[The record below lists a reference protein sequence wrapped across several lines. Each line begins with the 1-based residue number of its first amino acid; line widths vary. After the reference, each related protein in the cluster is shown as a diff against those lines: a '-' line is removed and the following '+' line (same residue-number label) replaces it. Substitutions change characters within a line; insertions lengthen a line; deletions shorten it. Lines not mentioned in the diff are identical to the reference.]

1 MTIDEAIHKYEA
13 MATDDELK
21 SAQCYQKYINYQDH
35 DYKTDSDWWRKEAA
49 EFRRFVSLLKELEV
63 TQTMIQRINH
73 LPSAQPEQSTD
84 IQDILQYLDNV
95 IHPLVSPENWNVY
108 SELHDMISN
117 LPSAQPKI
125 NNQINLCDSCKYLY
139 PACPSEEDDV
149 LYGNGIGNDNICACN
164 KYDPLKTKEDE

>member
-21 SAQCYQKYINYQDH
+21 SEQCYQKYINYQDH

-73 LPSAQPEQSTD
+73 LPSAQPETAKRIVGKSRNGMTMWYQC
-84 IQDILQYLDNV
+84 
-95 IHPLVSPENWNVY
+95 
-108 SELHDMISN
+108 DMCN
-117 LPSAQPKI
+117 EPVDA
-125 NNQINLCDSCKYLY
+125 
-139 PACPSEEDDV
+139 
-149 LYGNGIGNDNICACN
+149 NDAFCRGCGRRLT
-164 KYDPLKTKEDE
+164 YE